1 MTMPPPQATPTPHP
15 VASIAPPVPAATSAG
30 AAADQ
35 DLIDNEPALLAMLGD
50 LKKLQ
55 AEFNLRN
62 DFNMFDAVGMQR
74 QEIRHSRFLAYLL
87 DPRNPHGLGSEFL
100 RAVLAQAVS
109 TNRPPNVSA
118 LRVETAN
125 LDLSTVYC
133 ERDHF
138 DVSVEIPSLKLLFVI
153 ENKIDALESQNQLNN
168 YRDHALL
175 RYKDFNFLGVFLTV
189 NGYQGD
195 DTAWSAMGY
204 GTIIAALKRAREYSS
219 LPPDTDMAIRHYIS
233 LVERNIVA
241 SQPLIDACKALYKQH
256 RTAIDLVVTHGQQ
269 SALKEA
275 FLRFADGKPIK
286 TASVR
291 STTVYFFFNSWGYEG
306 HPNAITGAWP
316 STLPVLLWFQLDAN
330 RFFLRLEVGP
340 FEGTDGGTQR
350 AALVES
356 LRTRFK
362 VRGNAKDIST
372 ATFTKILKW
381 EEKLAGEP
389 DENLLFATM
398 EKLWKKPD
406 KALETIVE
414 DALKTV
420 PVSSS
425 VSASPT
431 AP

>member
-1 MTMPPPQATPTPHP
+1 MNMQPPQAAPTLHP
-15 VASIAPPVPAATSAG
+15 VATMAPPVP
-30 AAADQ
+30 AADQ

-55 AEFNLRN
+55 AEFKLRN

-100 RAVLAQAVS
+100 RAVLVQAVS

-118 LRVETAN
+118 LQVETAN
-125 LDLSTVYC
+125 LDLCTVYC

-153 ENKIDALESQNQLNN
+153 ENKIDALESQNQLNR

-175 RYKDFNFLGVFLTV
+175 RYKDFNFLGVLLTV
-189 NGYQGD
+189 TGYQGD

-204 GTIIAALKRAREYSS
+204 ETIIASLKRAREYAS
-219 LPPDTDMAIRHYIS
+219 LPPDTEMAIRHYIS

-241 SQPLIDACKALYKQH
+241 SQPLIDACKALYKLH

-275 FLRFADGKPIK
+275 FLRFASDKPIT
-286 TASVR
+286 TASAR
-291 STTVYFFFNSWGYEG
+291 STTVYFFFNSWSVGS

-340 FEGTDGGTQR
+340 FEGADGGTQR

-356 LRTRFK
+356 LRKSFDVK
-362 VRGNAKDIST
+362 GNAKDAST
-372 ATFTKILKW
+372 ATFTRILKW

-389 DENLLFATM
+389 DEDLLFAAM
-398 EKLWKKPD
+398 ERLWKKPD
-406 KALETIVE
+406 KHTADIVGA
-414 DALKTV
+414 ALKEISSHL
-420 PVSSS
+420 PVSSL
-425 VSASPT
+425 VSAGSA

>member
-1 MTMPPPQATPTPHP
+1 MD
-15 VASIAPPVPAATSAG
+15 PPVSAATSAG

-55 AEFNLRN
+55 AEFKLRN
-62 DFNMFDAVGMQR
+62 DFNLFDAVGIQR

-109 TNRPPNVSA
+109 TNRPPSVSA
-118 LRVETAN
+118 LRVETAD

-153 ENKIDALESQNQLNN
+153 ENKIDALESQNQLND
-168 YRDHALL
+168 YRDLALKK
-175 RYKDFNFLGVFLTV
+175 YKDFSFIGVFLTV
-189 NGYQGD
+189 TGYQGD
-195 DTAWSAMGY
+195 DTTWSAIGY
-204 GTIIAALKRAREYSS
+204 GTIVAALKRAYEYAS
-219 LPPDTDMAIRHYIS
+219 LPSDADMAIRHYIA

-275 FLRFADGKPIK
+275 FQRFADDKPIK

-291 STTVYFFFNSWGYEG
+291 STTVYFFFNSWCYEG

-316 STLPVLLWFQLDAN
+316 STLPVLLWFQLDAD

-340 FEGTDGGTQR
+340 FEGTDGGSSR
-350 AALVES
+350 ATLVES
-356 LRTRFK
+356 LRKSFGVK
-362 VRGNAKDIST
+362 GSAKSAST
-372 ATFTKILKW
+372 ATFTRILKW
-381 EEKLAGEP
+381 EEKLTGEP
-389 DENLLFATM
+389 DEDLLVAAM

-406 KALETIVE
+406 KNQESIVE
-414 DALKTV
+414 TALKQISP
-420 PVSSS
+420 PVQVGSSD
-425 VSASPT
+425 SAGLT